1 MINGPL
7 SLIELAKRAI
17 IFSESYRQYG
27 IEGFSTG
34 NMSKEYSDLLQ
45 LLDSFKLEDLELPEG
60 QLEGIWEPNV
70 MKIAQMYG
78 NKDLNIG
85 LIFVPKGR

>member
-7 SLIELAKRAI
+7 SLIELVKRAY
-17 IFSESYRQYG
+17 IFAESYTRCG
-27 IEGFSTG
+27 LEGFSTG
-34 NMSKEYSDLLQ
+34 NMGKEYSELLQ
-45 LLDSFKLEDLELPEG
+45 HLDSFKLEEIELPAE
-60 QLEGIWEPNV
+60 QLETMWEPNV
-70 MKIAQMYG
+70 LKIAQIYG